1 MSPLLLLPGSRW
13 RLPVAMG
20 HWRSTSDT
28 TSPHASPP
36 PSPDHSPMAT
46 VSTLLLSY
54 MLLCACDNFL
64 PSVQYFTFMHPQGD
78 CFNLFFCY
86 IPPPCSLSHSLLS
99 FLYLF
104 LLFSCLSLPPS
115 FPDHPPCWLLL
126 TVPTVLWTSHL
137 HPLELALLRKRIIL
151 YSRPCIL
158 LHRLRPHSLTLLRAQ
173 YVCHVSKH

>member
-1 MSPLLLLPGSRW
+1 MD
-13 RLPVAMG
+13 

-36 PSPDHSPMAT
+36 LSPDHSPMAT

-54 MLLCACDNFL
+54 MFLCACDNFL
-64 PSVQYFTFMHPQGD
+64 PSVQYFTFMNPQSD

-86 IPPPCSLSHSLLS
+86 IPPPCSLPLSHSLLS

-104 LLFSCLSLPPS
+104 LLFSCLSLSSSLPPS
-115 FPDHPPCWLLL
+115 LPPSQITHPAGCFSQFLQFYGPHIFI
-126 TVPTVLWTSHL
+126 LWK
-137 HPLELALLRKRIIL
+137 LALLRKRNIL

-158 LHRLRPHSLTLLRAQ
+158 LHRLRPHSLS
-173 YVCHVSKH
+173 H